1 MIQADAPMCEE
12 KGRDGKW
19 ERIKCSPVG
28 CCKSGFYVKDYCGCL
43 VRCLGQTE
51 TLSSRILFFCQYYFF
66 IRNVQALSAQVV
78 EISNPIVL
86 LASSVSTRN
95 RDAMT
100 LTSTLGRTMVLTF
113 AGVYLNLIEL
123 EFAKV
128 KTM

>member
-43 VRCLGQTE
+43 VRCFGQTE

-66 IRNVQALSAQVV
+66 TRNVQALSAQVV